1 MGLSF
6 RTWAVSFPNITLI
19 IVSITIPNFIDEGLR
34 ECSQNEIFTLGYKSY
49 LLLAHFDQHNHNIHI
64 E

>member
-6 RTWAVSFPNITLI
+6 RTWAVSFPNIALI
-19 IVSITIPNFIDEGLR
+19 IVSIDTPKFLAEGLR